1 MAPPQNLPDYD
12 IEQANGSLYTDI
24 KTPELKHRASM
35 DVSGVSLSWKNI
47 DLEVTVKKNKKKTQK
62 QILKGING
70 HANPGQLVVI
80 MGPSGAGKSSLL
92 DCISNRNPNY
102 TGELAMNGQPWK
114 DDYSKLSTYVMQD
127 DVFYANLTVKEHL
140 MIQASL
146 RMPKSVSQEE
156 KEAHVTRVMAE
167 LGLTK
172 SKDTMIG
179 GGFVRGISGGERKRL
194 SLATE
199 LLTNPQ
205 LLLVDEPTS
214 GLDSAMALSVVESL
228 KKLAQSGRTVI
239 ATIHQPS
246 SEIFNL
252 FDQLILLADGRIAYF
267 GPREE
272 SIDYFASIGY
282 QVPQFTNPADYF
294 MMQLATLDDSET
306 DKKRV
311 KKLLD
316 SWESNEKDQ
325 VQTKAVSKDLDLSAM
340 GVVKK
345 SFGTQSAI
353 LGKRNILRLLRD
365 KMGTGVRI
373 GMNLFFGV
381 LVGIL
386 YWQTG
391 NTQKDVQNISG
402 ALFFMTVNQVFGTAS
417 GEFNTVPMDLPILSR
432 ELSSRL
438 YSPAAW
444 YLAKTV
450 SEFPFQLVWP
460 WIFIVPS
467 YFMVGFG
474 ASASMFFT
482 FIGVA
487 LLVSN
492 CANGLGY
499 MVSCITKKSELA
511 SMLGPVII
519 LPFLLFGGLFLN
531 NDSAPQWLVW
541 LQYLSPIKY
550 GYAALMTTYWKDHGP
565 IECNDPTGLSCAYKD
580 GAQVLD
586 FYSMKMSMATN
597 VLALLGINLLFR
609 LIAFVFVL
617 KLDKDIRK
625 GKN

>member
-1 MAPPQNLPDYD
+1 MAPPQSLSSPEYD
-12 IEQANGSLYTDI
+12 VEKADGSQYATVN
-24 KTPELKHRASM
+24 TPEIKPRASLEA
-35 DVSGVSLSWKNI
+35 SGVSLSWKNI
-47 DLEVTVKKNKKKTQK
+47 SLEVNIKKNKKKVKKT
-62 QILKGING
+62 ILNGING

-92 DCISNRNPNY
+92 DCISHRNPNFS
-102 TGELAMNGQPWK
+102 GEIFMNGQPWK
-114 DDYSKLSTYVMQD
+114 DEYSKLSTYVMQD

-146 RMPKSVSQEE
+146 RMPKNIDPVE
-156 KEAHVTRVMAE
+156 KEEHVMRVISE

-172 SKDTMIG
+172 SKDTRIG

-205 LLLVDEPTS
+205 LLMVDEPTS

-228 KKLAQSGRTVI
+228 KKLAMQGRTVI

-267 GPREE
+267 GPKDK
-272 SIDYFASIGY
+272 SIEYFNSIGH
-282 QVPQFTNPADYF
+282 QVPTFTNPADYF
-294 MMQLATLDDSET
+294 MSQLATLDDSEV

-311 KKLLD
+311 NKLLD
-316 SWESNEKDQ
+316 SWTSKEKEMVADEPFSSP
-325 VQTKAVSKDLDLSAM
+325 VDVSAL
-340 GVVKK
+340 GVVMK
-345 SFGTQSAI
+345 SFLSQAI
-353 LGKRNILRLLRD
+353 ILSKRNTMRLVRD

-381 LVGIL
+381 LVGVL
-386 YWQTG
+386 YFQTG
-391 NTQKDVQNISG
+391 NTQADVQNING

-417 GEFNTVPMDLPILSR
+417 GEFNSVPADIPILSR

-438 YSPAAW
+438 YSSTAW
-444 YLAKTV
+444 YLAKTI
-450 SEFPFQLVWP
+450 SEFPFQLIWP
-460 WIFIVPS
+460 WIFIVPA

-487 LLVSN
+487 LLVAN

-499 MVSCITKKSELA
+499 MVSCITKRSEIA

-531 NDSAPQWLVW
+531 NDSAPKWLVW

-550 GYAALMTTYWKDHGP
+550 GYAALMKTYWEDHGS
-565 IECNDPTGLSCAYKD
+565 IECPPGQHCPYINGT
-580 GAQVLD
+580 QVLD
-586 FYSMKMSMATN
+586 SLSMNQSMAEN
-597 VLALLGINLLFR
+597 VLALLAINLFFR
-609 LIAFVFVL
+609 VIAYVAVV
-617 KLDKDIRK
+617 KLERDIRK